1 MRLESGGPVCFELLA
16 PAIPY
21 DDDLEL
27 SVSGGQV
34 TGWWRNALDDG
45 TDFSLSGVL
54 QPGRA
59 LVRCDAGVDPCPFG
73 TTYGFL
79 IDLPLDG
86 TLDLVRHEN
95 GLWNA
100 WIDEIR
106 YETVEGLCP

>member
-45 TDFSLSGVL
+45 TDFPISGVL

-59 LVRCDAGVDPCPFG
+59 LVRCNAGVDPCPLDS
-73 TTYGFL
+73 TYGII